1 MTKGLN
7 KGLGKGLDALIT
19 SLHIDE
25 SDKVIQIPLA
35 QLRAN
40 PYQPRKHFNED
51 SIKELADSIK
61 EHGVIQ
67 PIIVRKVL
75 KGYEIIAGERRFRAS
90 QVSGLATIPAV
101 ERNFTDQQVM
111 EIALIENVQREDLNA
126 MEIAFAYQ
134 GIIDQFSLTQEE
146 LSAKVGKSRSHIAN
160 FLRLLQLPESI
171 KQYVSRG
178 TLSMGHARAIVGVK
192 DDKIKKELAET
203 TISKQ
208 WSVREL
214 EEAVKMLEETPG
226 QEKEKTKQKEKN
238 RDPYIN
244 QAEDQL
250 RDIYR
255 TTVKIKNQQDKG
267 KIELL
272 YYSKDDLNRL
282 LELLQ
287 GKIS

>member
-51 SIKELADSIK
+51 SIKELAESIR

-90 QVSGLATIPAV
+90 QVTGIATIPAV

-214 EEAVKMLEETPG
+214 EEAVKMLEEPPG

>member
-1 MTKGLN
+1 MTKGLS

-19 SLHIDE
+19 SLHIDD

-51 SIKELADSIK
+51 SIKELSESIK

-90 QVSGLATIPAV
+90 QVAGTPTIPAV
-101 ERNFTDQQVM
+101 ERILSDQQVM

-126 MEIAFAYQ
+126 LEIAFAYQ

-160 FLRLLQLPESI
+160 FLRLLSLPESI

-192 DDKIKKELAET
+192 DDKIKKELAES

-214 EEAVKMLEETPG
+214 EEAIKMLEEPPG
-226 QEKEKTKQKEKN
+226 PEKEKVKQKEKN
-238 RDPYIN
+238 KDPYIN
-244 QAEDQL
+244 QAEEQL

-255 TTVKIKNQQDKG
+255 TSVKIKHQQDKG